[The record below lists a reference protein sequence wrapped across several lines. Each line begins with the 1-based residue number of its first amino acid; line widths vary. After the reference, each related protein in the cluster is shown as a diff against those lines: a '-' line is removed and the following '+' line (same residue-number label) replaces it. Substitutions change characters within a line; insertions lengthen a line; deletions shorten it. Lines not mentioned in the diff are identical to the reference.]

1 MDEEQTLYPIV
12 KDLNRLAE
20 DLEEESQEPRD
31 FKNLIVLNDNLEKKD
46 WAPKLE
52 DHKLNNVQL
61 EVFAS
66 RLIEHRKKIRERAK
80 NFEEMHQAEPPGEKE
95 DGPQKEVKLYRSFEA
110 KKGR

>member
-52 DHKLNNVQL
+52 DHKLNNV
-61 EVFAS
+61 
-66 RLIEHRKKIRERAK
+66 
-80 NFEEMHQAEPPGEKE
+80 
-95 DGPQKEVKLYRSFEA
+95 
-110 KKGR
+110 